1 MTFDNTKSP
10 LVRAMTRDGTAR
22 IICADTTRIIDKAC
36 EICSPSNTAAAAL
49 GRVMTVTSI
58 MGTMLKNSTDTVTV
72 RFNGDGPCGEIISTA
87 DYNGDVRGYIQ
98 NPEADV
104 PRKPN
109 GKLDVGALIGQGSMS
124 VVKDIGMKEPYVGIS
139 PIITGEIGDDLTQ
152 YLMTS
157 EQTPS
162 VVAVGVRVINDKD
175 EPHRTICSAGGGYI
189 LQLMPGASEDTI
201 ARIEKNVTSLS
212 SISMMIENGRT
223 PIEIIGMVLEGI
235 EYDLFDTID
244 VYYKCSC
251 TKERFRSGLRAL
263 GLNDMVNIEKN
274 EKGDLETVCHFCG
287 TKYTFTHAE
296 MNEIIDE
303 LKDHYR
309 KKLKDYRSRRK
320 NDDKGSDGK
329 EGKEENDT

>member
-1 MTFDNTKSP
+1 MTFENTRSP

-22 IICADTTRIIDKAC
+22 IICADTTKIIDKAC
-36 EICSPSNTAAAAL
+36 QICSPSNTAAAAL

-58 MGTMLKNSTDTVTV
+58 MGTMLKNSTDTITV
-72 RFNGDGPCGEIISTA
+72 RFDGDGPGGEIISTA

-109 GKLDVGALIGQGSMS
+109 GKLDVGTLIGKGSMS

-139 PIITGEIGDDLTQ
+139 QIVTGEVGDDLTQ
-152 YLMTS
+152 YLMNS

-162 VVAVGVRVINDKD
+162 VVAVGVRVINSEDSGG
-175 EPHRTICSAGGGYI
+175 RAVCTAGGGYI

-201 ARIEKNVTSLS
+201 SRLEKNVSAMP
-212 SISMMIENGRT
+212 SISAMIENGRT
-223 PIEIIGMVLEGI
+223 PTEIIGMVLEGI

-244 VYYKCSC
+244 IYYKCTC
-251 TKERFRSGLRAL
+251 TRERFRSGIRAL
-263 GLNDMVNIEKN
+263 GLTDLINIEKT

-287 TKYTFTHAE
+287 TKYSFSHDDISQ
-296 MNEIIDE
+296 IISE

-309 KKLKDYRSRRK
+309 EKLKERK
-320 NDDKGSDGK
+320 KRQEESGDAGEDKGEDG
-329 EGKEENDT
+329 